1 LKRSNHRDSSFLAT
15 IILMTMAKPVSKT
28 SESTF
33 ESALERLEQIVGEME
48 GDKLVLEDLLARYE
62 EGTRLVKVCQQRL
75 DSAERRIELIA
86 RGAGGE
92 AEVSEFDPTAV
103 AATAARP
110 TPAATPRRS
119 TAPSSPEDVSL
130 F

>member
-1 LKRSNHRDSSFLAT
+1 
-15 IILMTMAKPVSKT
+15 MTMAKPVSKT
-28 SESTF
+28 SEPTF
-33 ESALERLEQIVGEME
+33 ESALDRLEQIVGEME

-92 AEVSEFDPTAV
+92 AELSEFDPTAV
-103 AATAARP
+103 AAPLAKPAQ
-110 TPAATPRRS
+110 AATPRRS
-119 TAPSSPEDVSL
+119 TASSSPEDVSL

>member
-1 LKRSNHRDSSFLAT
+1 
-15 IILMTMAKPVSKT
+15 MAKPVSKNP
-28 SESTF
+28 EPTF

-86 RGAGGE
+86 RGAAGE
-92 AEVSEFDPTAV
+92 AELTEFDPSS
-103 AATAARP
+103 AAASPAK
-110 TPAATPRRS
+110 TPPSSAPRRS
-119 TAPSSPEDVSL
+119 APPTSPEDVSL

>member
-1 LKRSNHRDSSFLAT
+1 
-15 IILMTMAKPVSKT
+15 MTMAKPASKT
-28 SESTF
+28 SEPTF

-86 RGAGGE
+86 RGTAGE
-92 AEVSEFDPTAV
+92 AELSEFDPSSS
-103 AATAARP
+103 AAAAA
-110 TPAATPRRS
+110 PAKTLPSAAPRRS
-119 TAPSSPEDVSL
+119 APSTSPEDVSL

>member
-1 LKRSNHRDSSFLAT
+1 
-15 IILMTMAKPVSKT
+15 MTMAKSVSKT
-28 SESTF
+28 SEPTF

-86 RGAGGE
+86 RGAYGE
-92 AEVSEFDPTAV
+92 AELSEFDPSS
-103 AATAARP
+103 AAAAAAPSKTPPSAAARKSVP
-110 TPAATPRRS
+110 S
-119 TAPSSPEDVSL
+119 TSPEDVSL

>member
-1 LKRSNHRDSSFLAT
+1 
-15 IILMTMAKPVSKT
+15 MTMAKPVSKT
-28 SESTF
+28 SEPTF
-33 ESALERLEQIVGEME
+33 ESALDRLEQIVGEME

-92 AEVSEFDPTAV
+92 AELSEFDPTAV
-103 AATAARP
+103 SAPLAKPAQ
-110 TPAATPRRS
+110 AATPRRS
-119 TAPSSPEDVSL
+119 TASSSPEDVSL

>member
-1 LKRSNHRDSSFLAT
+1 
-15 IILMTMAKPVSKT
+15 MAKPSVKT
-28 SESTF
+28 SEPTF
-33 ESALERLEQIVGEME
+33 EIALERLEQIVGEME

-86 RGAGGE
+86 RGASGE
-92 AEVSEFDPTAV
+92 AELTEFDPTAASAPPV
-103 AATAARP
+103 RP
-110 TPAATPRRS
+110 APVSTPRRS
-119 TAPSSPEDVSL
+119 ATPSSLDDVSL

>member
-1 LKRSNHRDSSFLAT
+1 
-15 IILMTMAKPVSKT
+15 MAKPVSKT

-48 GDKLVLEDLLARYE
+48 GDKLVLEDLLSRYE
-62 EGTRLVKVCQQRL
+62 EGTKLVKVCQQRL

-92 AEVSEFDPTAV
+92 AELSEFDPTA
-103 AATAARP
+103 AGATAARP
-110 TPAATPRRS
+110 APAATPRRS
-119 TAPSSPEDVSL
+119 TPSSSPEDVSL